1 LSTEMARSLIALS
14 AIIVMLFIIPLLWPS
29 DPMLTD
35 LESQAQFPSATHPLG
50 TDLLGRDVLSRTLY
64 GGQRTLASAGLSTLM
79 AIIPGMTIG
88 LLMGWYRGQIDH
100 LIMILI
106 NAILAFPGLL
116 FALVIMTLM
125 GQGVL
130 PMILAVGLAQ
140 IAPYS
145 LITRTAVIS
154 IRSMA
159 YIEVAEALGAS
170 RWHIIIQ
177 HILPNIAPTLLAYL
191 GVTFAYSILNG
202 TSLSFLGL
210 AGEPGIPDWGGML
223 AEGRYAF
230 RVAPWVGLVP
240 GIAITITVIS
250 VNNLVDSLAS
260 FNRW

>member
-1 LSTEMARSLIALS
+1 MM
-14 AIIVMLFIIPLLWPS
+14 VFVFPLLWSS

-35 LESQAQFPSATHPLG
+35 LESQAQFPNATHLFG

-64 GGQRTLASAGLSTLM
+64 GGQRTLVSAGLSTLL
-79 AIIPGMTIG
+79 AIIPGTAIG
-88 LLMGWYRGQIDH
+88 FLMGWYRGWVDH
-100 LIMILI
+100 LIMIFI
-106 NAILAFPGLL
+106 NATLAFPGLL
-116 FALVIMTLM
+116 FALLIMTLM
-125 GQGVL
+125 GQGVF

-140 IAPYS
+140 IAPYT

-170 RWHIIIQ
+170 RWHITTQ

-230 RVAPWVGLVP
+230 RVAPWVGLIP
-240 GIAITITVIS
+240 GIIITMTVIS
-250 VNNLVDSLAS
+250 VNNLVDRFAS
-260 FNRW
+260 PTS